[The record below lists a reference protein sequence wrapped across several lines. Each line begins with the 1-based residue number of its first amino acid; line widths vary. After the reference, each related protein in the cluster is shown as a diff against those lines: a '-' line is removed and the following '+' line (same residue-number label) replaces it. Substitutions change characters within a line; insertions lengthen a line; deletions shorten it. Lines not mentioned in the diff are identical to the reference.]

1 MSEPREV
8 AVVRVEDRAG
18 ALIEE
23 LTIEIGTMRAAIDGS
38 GMLRDVAGHP
48 SITEEGRYNTKAARL
63 TATLF
68 DGQGAAYRR
77 HKWSCD
83 GYGRIISAK
92 VEELTP

>member
-1 MSEPREV
+1 MSEQRDV

-18 ALIEE
+18 AVIEE
-23 LTIEIGTMRAAIDGS
+23 ITVKLDTVLAAIDGS
-38 GMLRDVAGHP
+38 GMLRDVAAHP
-48 SITEEGRYNTKAARL
+48 SITEEGRYNTKAAKL

-68 DGQGAAYRR
+68 DAHGSAYRR

-92 VEELTP
+92 VEELT

>member
-1 MSEPREV
+1 MSEQREV
-8 AVVRVEDRAG
+8 AIVRVEDRAG
-18 ALIEE
+18 SLIEE
-23 LTIEIGTMRAAIDGS
+23 LTVEIGAMRAAIDGA

-68 DGQGAAYRR
+68 DAHGSAYRR

>member
-1 MSEPREV
+1 MSEQRDV
-8 AVVRVEDRAG
+8 AVVRVEDRDG
-18 ALIEE
+18 TLIEE
-23 LTIEIGTMRAAIDGS
+23 ITVKLDDVLAAIDGA
-38 GMLRDVAGHP
+38 GMLRDVPTHP
-48 SITEEGRYNTKAARL
+48 SITEEGRYNAKAAKL

-68 DGQGAAYRR
+68 DAHGEAYRR